1 MKFYQLSLITK
12 NHRIMLVLTKKKIR
26 FEEFLDFPQKYVNI
40 KKVNCRQNI
49 KRLPKILV
57 KHETLAADTM

>member
-1 MKFYQLSLITK
+1 
-12 NHRIMLVLTKKKIR
+12 MLVLTKKKIR

-57 KHETLAADTM
+57 KYETLAADTM